1 MPDRP
6 FNVLFLCTHNSARS
20 VMAEALLNVLGRGRF
35 QAFSA
40 GSMPSGRVNPFA
52 IEMAKTI
59 GYETE
64 NVRSKSW
71 DEFATPDAP
80 KMDIVITVCD
90 NAANEVCPIWPTRNG
105 HAPAIAHWGFPDPSM
120 TVGSDDDKR
129 NAFQKVFHA
138 IRAHIQLLVNL
149 PPENRERQALAK
161 ELERIHAR

>member
-6 FNVLFLCTHNSARS
+6 VNVLFLCTHNSARS

-52 IEMAKTI
+52 IDMAKTI
-59 GYETE
+59 GHETGH
-64 NVRSKSW
+64 VRSKSW
-71 DEFATPDAP
+71 DEFATPGAP

-90 NAANEVCPIWPTRNG
+90 NAANEVCPIWPMQKG
-105 HAPAIAHWGFPDPSM
+105 HAPAIAHWGFPDPST

-129 NAFQKVFHA
+129 KAFQEVFHA
-138 IRAHIQLLVNL
+138 IRTHIQLLVNL
-149 PPENRERQALAK
+149 PVEKLERQALAN
-161 ELERIHAR
+161 ELKRIHAR